1 MSETAIQTIP
11 TELAEG
17 YRQTELGLLPGEW
30 GITQLQEIVDEV
42 VSGDWGAAE
51 QASHLR
57 GVRALRGTDF
67 ARAAVGSLEKAPI
80 RFLTE
85 RSIEKRQV
93 QPGDALVELS
103 GGSKDQPT
111 GRLLL
116 VPHRLLRQTAMP
128 IVFSNFVKRLRVKQ
142 HIFVPTFFSYLWTFL
157 YAQGRTRIYE
167 KRTTGIRNFK
177 LAEFLEHERVPVPPL
192 PEQRSIAHVLRT
204 VQKAKETTEQ
214 VIASTREL
222 KRSLM
227 NHLFTY
233 GPVPGDEAELVP
245 LKETEVGPVPEGWRV
260 VQLSEVVLKTAQAD
274 PKKRAN
280 RRFRYVDVSAVSNDD
295 LTIKGYVEHEGRH
308 APSRA
313 RKLIQSGDVI
323 FATVR
328 PYLRRIAKVPPE
340 LDGHV
345 CSTAF
350 CVIRARPDA
359 VDSGFLFFSASTDSF
374 VDRVSEHQRGS
385 GYPAVTDKDVLSQ
398 LIPLPPAEEQ
408 REIAL
413 VLEVVDNKI
422 AAEENRKQTLDVLFK
437 TLLHNLMTG
446 KVRVHD
452 LDLSIVGETV

>member
-1 MSETAIQTIP
+1 MSEIAIQTIP

-17 YRQTELGLLPGEW
+17 YRQTELGALPEEW

-177 LAEFLEHERVPVPPL
+177 LAEFLEHERVSVPPL
-192 PEQRSIAHVLRT
+192 PEQRSIAHVLCT
-204 VQKAKETTEQ
+204 IQKAIETTEQ
-214 VIASTREL
+214 VITSTREL

-233 GPVPGDEAELVP
+233 GPVPVDEADQVP
-245 LKETEVGPVPEGWRV
+245 LKETEIGPVPEHWEMV
-260 VQLSEVVLKTAQAD
+260 ELSELVQLRRENIHPDDAPDLPYVGLEHLDPGEVKVERWGEAD
-274 PKKRAN
+274 QVR
-280 RRFRYVDVSAVSNDD
+280 SAKNHFYPGDI
-295 LTIKGYVEHEGRH
+295 LYG
-308 APSRA
+308 
-313 RKLIQSGDVI
+313 KL
-323 FATVR
+323 R
-328 PYLRRIAKVPPE
+328 PYLDKAVLAE
-340 LDGHV
+340 WEGM
-345 CSTAF
+345 CSTDILVF
-350 CVIRARPDA
+350 VPSGR
-359 VDSGFLFFSASTDSF
+359 VTSGFAAYSVHTNPFLNHAIATT
-374 VDRVSEHQRGS
+374 S
-385 GYPAVTDKDVLSQ
+385 GVNHPRTSWSSLKTFAVPVPLSVEQEKIENVLSVTDKKV
-398 LIPLPPAEEQ
+398 
-408 REIAL
+408 
-413 VLEVVDNKI
+413 
-422 AAEENRKQTLDVLFK
+422 AAEENRKRSLEILFK

-446 KVRVHD
+446 KLRVHD